1 MKWLSFLGLLLAG
14 CSSPLRTSGISNLT
28 PAKEH
33 LASAVG
39 AMDMLSWIA
48 AVSILG
54 GTAALI
60 LTRGAMGLRGVV
72 IGFLC
77 VLVNYAVASY
87 ADWIFVPVLI
97 GTGLVS
103 LAYAFRIVKQ
113 AIAKKQELNT

>member
-1 MKWLSFLGLLLAG
+1 MKWILPLAMAATG
-14 CSSPLRTSGISNLT
+14 CGSPLRTQGMPSMT
-28 PAKEH
+28 PAKVH

-48 AVSILG
+48 AISILG

-60 LTRGAMGLRGVV
+60 ITRGAMGIRGVV

>member
-1 MKWLSFLGLLLAG
+1 MKPAAFLTLLLAG
-14 CSSPLRTSGISNLT
+14 CGSPLRTSTVSGMT

-48 AVSILG
+48 AISILG

-60 LTRGAMGLRGVV
+60 ITRGAMGIRGVV